1 MSIYKKNSISKD
13 EIREDVLNLLNARF
27 GIAQNRFSD
36 IEENDFFGI
45 DGLLTIRSLV
55 YLVHFLEEKY
65 SILFTEV
72 DYNNPNFYTLEGLS
86 CILEKRVNA

>member
-13 EIREDVLNLLNARF
+13 EIREEILHLLNVRF

-65 SILFTEV
+65 NIIFTET
-72 DYNNPNFYTLEGLS
+72 DYNDPNFYTPEGLS